1 MASSRL
7 AYGMYSRFCRAKTFG
22 LNDSG
27 QIECDD
33 PSGGFKVD
41 ATYASYAARMNES
54 ISTGYRFEIANLPIL
69 SLSEAANPSAARR
82 DRMAASRLSQI
93 LTRFRCRILC
103 STLVWCARRSFL
115 PNEWNLLR
123 ICRDTSRFSS
133 SGI

>member
-82 DRMAASRLSQI
+82 AVSTRVKASLIGSR
-93 LTRFRCRILC
+93 TRFSRSRRWRSRAALAPFTVLVEVSSPSPKKPNDFARLC
-103 STLVWCARRSFL
+103 F
-115 PNEWNLLR
+115 
-123 ICRDTSRFSS
+123 
-133 SGI
+133 